1 MGKARYSSHWSS
13 HNPEAAGSSP
23 VPAILLGA
31 VPKVQCSPKYS
42 KFTSKFKSAKI

>member
-31 VPKVQCSPKYS
+31 VPKVWGGLNYF
-42 KFTSKFKSAKI
+42 KFTSEFKSAKI

>member
-23 VPAILLGA
+23 APAMLLVS
-31 VPKVQCSPKYS
+31 VPKVQGSPNYL
-42 KFTSKFKSAKI
+42 KFTSEFKSAKI

>member
-23 VPAILLGA
+23 VPAILLGS
-31 VPKVQCSPKYS
+31 VPKVWGRPNY
-42 KFTSKFKSAKI
+42 F